1 MDFEKYKI
9 RMNIRS
15 CCLFEQLTGKNFFQM
30 SDGEDM
36 LQLMYSVLVAN
47 NDLMFSY
54 DAFLV
59 LIQDPKVFKWL
70 EGEYKR
76 ITDFSSQLK
85 VFDNKNDDSDVKKDE
100 SNLTMTEIA
109 SSLIVQYHLDPHYV
123 MNEMQLWEIMPYF
136 KVADAMTKAEM
147 VEKRFWTYMQ
157 IAPHINTKKCSSPE
171 SLVSFEWEKKKR
183 KEEFNKN
190 AENAAAFFAKQAKAD
205 NSDAGK

>member
-9 RMNIRS
+9 RMNVRS

-36 LQLMYSVLVAN
+36 LQLMYAVLVAN

-54 DAFLV
+54 DAFLI
-59 LIQDPKVFKWL
+59 LIQDPKVFRWL

-85 VFDNKNDDSDVKKDE
+85 VFDNKNDDTDGKKDE

-136 KVADAMTKAEM
+136 KVADAMTKAEL
-147 VEKRFWTYMQ
+147 VEKRFWTYMN
-157 IAPHINTKKCSSPE
+157 ISPHINTKKCSSPE
-171 SLVSFEWEKKKR
+171 DLIAFEWEKKKKR
-183 KEEFNKN
+183 EEFNKN
-190 AENAAAFFAKQAKAD
+190 AQAAAAFLGGNTEVKNAEQ
-205 NSDAGK
+205 